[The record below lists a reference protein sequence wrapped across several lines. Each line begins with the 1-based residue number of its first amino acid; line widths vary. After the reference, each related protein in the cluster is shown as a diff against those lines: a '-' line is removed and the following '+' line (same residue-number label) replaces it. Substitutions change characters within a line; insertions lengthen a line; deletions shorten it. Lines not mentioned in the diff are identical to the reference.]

1 MRKLLIFICI
11 MGLNT
16 ATFADRYVSRPEDIK
31 AFLKTTTY
39 VVLEEN
45 QMSEYNFKIK
55 KAVENSWTITPYEFI
70 TAKQF
75 EEMRNDISKSF
86 LVKLQVKF
94 DKDKVPATYNFLSI
108 VLGAAVKK
116 HTDLPDICSIPL
128 SYSTVPEDSYAYKLE
143 SLIRFAQNHI
153 KLLDEKPELIKK
165 GNIFKHYNK
174 NLKNTKT
181 KELWLLEKDVDKAT
195 RSMADLRKNYPHPVK
210 YVTEDDIEKAIAEKN
225 PNVVFLHKVGPE
237 GTRLQARCY
246 KVLIGAGDDQ
256 FYYFDYHTID
266 KKVGDGI
273 LAKDLKKLAKK

>member
-1 MRKLLIFICI
+1 MRKLIIFLCI
-11 MGLNT
+11 MGLSL
-16 ATFADRYVSRPEDIK
+16 ASFADRYVSRPEDIK

-39 VVLEEN
+39 IVLEDN
-45 QMSEYNFKIK
+45 PMSEYNIKIK
-55 KAVENSWTITPYEFI
+55 KAVERSWTITPYAFI
-70 TAKQF
+70 TAKEF
-75 EEMRNDISKSF
+75 EEQRNDINKSF

-94 DKDKVPATYNFLSI
+94 DSDKVPAAYHFMSI
-108 VLGAAVKK
+108 VMGAAVKK
-116 HTDLPDICSIPL
+116 HTDLPDICSIPM

-143 SLIRFAQNHI
+143 SFIRFAQNHI
-153 KLLDEKPELIKK
+153 KMLDQNPELIKK

-174 NLKNTKT
+174 NVKNTKT

-195 RSMADLRKNYPHPVK
+195 RSMSDLRKNYPHPVK
-210 YVTEDDIEKAIAEKN
+210 YVTEEDIEKAIAEKN
-225 PNVVFLHKVGPE
+225 ENVVFLHKVGPE

-256 FYYFDYHTID
+256 FYYFDYHTIN